1 MPDESLFAVP
11 QELLILGAAVKTGI
25 IEALKSKTM
34 TVEDL
39 ARELNYNARA
49 VWMVTEALVELGYL
63 VRESGGLRL
72 GDQAASRFFDE
83 NAPEYT
89 GFSFMHRYNIIKAWI
104 HLPDIIRTGIPYPR
118 AKKESADLPFF
129 MASMSRSA
137 LQSSAEITSFCLKG
151 YKEGARVLDIGGGP
165 LTYARA
171 FAALG
176 ARVTILDLPP
186 VVDYMSSFLREN
198 ENIQMVPGDFN
209 RDLPQETYDLVFMG
223 NICHIIGESGNKEL
237 FRKAASVLPIG
248 GKAAIIDFIRGTGPH
263 AAVFGVNMLVN
274 TPEGGVWTLEQ
285 YTAWLLDAGFGEVTL
300 HEIAGRQLLMAVKI
314 K

>member
-1 MPDESLFAVP
+1 MTDESLFTVP

-25 IEALKSKTM
+25 IEALHSKTM
-34 TVEDL
+34 SVEAL
-39 ARELNYNARA
+39 ARKLNCDTRA
-49 VWMVTEALVELGYL
+49 VWIVTEALAELGYL

-72 GDQAASRFFDE
+72 EEHAASKFFDE
-83 NAPEYT
+83 NAPDYT

-118 AKKESADLPFF
+118 EKESEDLPFF

-137 LQSSAEITSFCLKG
+137 RQSSAEITGFCLKG
-151 YKEGARVLDIGGGP
+151 YQEGTRVLDIGGGP

-171 FAALG
+171 FTSLG
-176 ARVTILDLPP
+176 AKVTILDLPP
-186 VVDYMSSFLREN
+186 VVTYMSSFLSEN
-198 ENIQMVPGDFN
+198 ENIEMVPGDFN
-209 RDLPQETYDLVFMG
+209 HGLPQGPYDLVFMG

-237 FRKAASVLPIG
+237 FKKAASVLSKE
-248 GKAAIIDFIRGTGPH
+248 GKVAIIDFIRGTGPH
-263 AAVFGVNMLVN
+263 AAVFAVNMLAN

-285 YTAWLLDAGFGEVTL
+285 YSTWLFEAGFGEVTL